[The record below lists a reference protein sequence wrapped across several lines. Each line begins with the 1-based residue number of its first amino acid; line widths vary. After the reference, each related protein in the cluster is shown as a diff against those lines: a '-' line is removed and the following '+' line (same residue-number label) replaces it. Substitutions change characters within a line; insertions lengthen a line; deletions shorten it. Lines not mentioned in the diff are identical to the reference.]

1 MFAVAVEKFE
11 GPLDLLLNLIEN
23 EKLDICQISLSKI
36 TDAYISR
43 VESMNGSAEEMADFL
58 VVAAKL
64 LYLKSKELLPGIENE
79 EDEKEL
85 AELEQN
91 LIEFARYKKAAEEL
105 SEILSKNY
113 RSFPRAVKPEVSAGF
128 VPPKDLTRDKLWTL
142 FQEALKRIEKVPEEK
157 KVEAVK
163 ITLEDKKIE
172 IHSHLKKGK
181 VSFRQIL
188 KKATSKVEVIVT
200 FLAVL
205 EMIKKKEISV
215 RQKSNFEDLMIE
227 HYN

>member
-1 MFAVAVEKFE
+1 MFAVSVEKFE
-11 GPLDLLLNLIEN
+11 GPLDLLLNLIET

-36 TDAYISR
+36 TDAYIDH
-43 VESMNGSAEEMADFL
+43 VEEMHGSAEEMADFL

-64 LYLKSKELLPGIENE
+64 LYLKSKELLPGIANE

-91 LIEFARYKKAAEEL
+91 LIEYARYKKAAEEL

-113 RSFPRAVKPEVSAGF
+113 RSFSRKAKTEVASEF
-128 VPPKDLTRDKLWTL
+128 LPPKDISKDKLWNL
-142 FQEALKRIEKVPEEK
+142 FQEALKRMEQSEPAEYEEQP
-157 KVEAVK
+157 VK

-172 IHSHLKKGK
+172 LKTCLKKGR
-181 VSFRQIL
+181 VSFRQIMR
-188 KKATSKVEVIVT
+188 KAKSKVEVIVT

-205 EMIKKKEISV
+205 ELIKKKEIKV
-215 RQKSNFEDLMIE
+215 HQESNFEDLTIE
-227 HYN
+227 TI